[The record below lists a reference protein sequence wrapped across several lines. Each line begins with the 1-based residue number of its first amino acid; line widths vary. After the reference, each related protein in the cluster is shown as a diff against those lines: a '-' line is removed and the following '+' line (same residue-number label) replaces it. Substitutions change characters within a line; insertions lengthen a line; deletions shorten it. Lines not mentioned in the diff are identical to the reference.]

1 MKQDEKGGKRS
12 ADGVGESQHAGRWS
26 GRATGDENSPRNL
39 SQEKAQASQ
48 TRLGYRRLPQLRQG
62 PLQSHTSP
70 VLTSG
75 SRSHA
80 HNLGGV
86 EPMRKLI
93 VLSFI
98 TLDGVMQAPGGP
110 EEDPTGGFTSG
121 GWTVPYFDDF
131 LGQTMT
137 EQMSRPFDL
146 LLGRKTYEIFAA
158 YWPHHNDEGAGIN
171 NATKYVASHA
181 PMELTWE
188 HSVLL
193 KGDVVDEVK
202 KLKAQDGPELQ
213 VHGSGNFI
221 QTLLKYDLVD
231 ELWLKI
237 FPITLGMGKRLF
249 AEGTTA
255 AAFTL
260 REAKTSPRGVI
271 VASYERAGEV
281 QTGSFA

>member
-1 MKQDEKGGKRS
+1 M
-12 ADGVGESQHAGRWS
+12 
-26 GRATGDENSPRNL
+26 RNI
-39 SQEKAQASQ
+39 
-48 TRLGYRRLPQLRQG
+48 
-62 PLQSHTSP
+62 
-70 VLTSG
+70 
-75 SRSHA
+75 
-80 HNLGGV
+80 
-86 EPMRKLI
+86 I

-98 TLDGVMQAPGGP
+98 TLDGIMQAPGGP

-131 LGQTMT
+131 LGQTMA

-171 NATKYVASHA
+171 QATKYVASHA
-181 PMELTWE
+181 PMEFTWE

-193 KGDVVDEVK
+193 KGDVVGEVK

-221 QTLLKYDLVD
+221 QTLLKHDLVD
-231 ELWLKI
+231 ELWVKI
-237 FPITLGMGKRLF
+237 FPITLGEGKRLF

-260 REAKTSPRGVI
+260 REAKTSPCGVI
-271 VASYERAGEV
+271 VASYDRTGEV
-281 QTGSFA
+281 KTGSFA